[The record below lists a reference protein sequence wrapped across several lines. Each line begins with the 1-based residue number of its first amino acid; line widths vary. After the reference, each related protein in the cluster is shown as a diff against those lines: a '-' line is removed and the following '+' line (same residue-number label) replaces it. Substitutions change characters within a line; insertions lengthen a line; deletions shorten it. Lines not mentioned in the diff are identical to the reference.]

1 MSSGKTGFK
10 GASKGAGK
18 GSHKKQSPPYDDGGA
33 DDHSDV
39 EDAEDYRKGGYHP
52 VYVGEKFKQGRYVVL
67 KKLGWGHFSTVWLVL
82 DTTSH
87 TFAAL
92 KVQKSAQHYTE
103 AARDEITLLSQIRD
117 GDASNCKHCCRL
129 LDSFEHSG
137 PHGLHVCMVFE
148 VLGDNMLALIKA
160 FDYKGVPLPV
170 VRSLTRQMLVAL
182 DYLHRELQIIH
193 TDFKPENVMLFDTL
207 SPRHWE
213 MQLQPLS
220 GPPPAAAGR
229 SGGSS
234 GQAASGSAGLTKNQK
249 KKAKKKAKKAAAG
262 GSQDVSASVEAAS
275 SMADADD
282 ADADAAEVDS
292 HTQQQQQQNG
302 KHHSSS
308 SADAA
313 EAAQQQEA
321 AATNGTAE
329 QQQGEQQQQH
339 PAAADTNGTAG
350 KSSEAANGAGD
361 AAAGSSKPEVLVYES
376 RVLQTV
382 EDLTTA
388 HAVVVDFGNA
398 CWTYKHFTDDIQT
411 RQYRSPEVILGA
423 KYGTPAD
430 MWSLACVVFE
440 LATGDF
446 LFEPKSGSGWDRD
459 EDHVALMIELLGR
472 PPKKVWSTGRYAR
485 DYFNRAGELR
495 HIKRLK
501 FWDLEAVLH
510 EKYRLPRAEARG
522 MADFL
527 LPMLHFDPEKRAT
540 AAEALKHPWLLGP
553 PSDEAAADADADA
566 DEQRQQRRR
575 RSSHKRS
582 SSPSGR
588 GGSADDKRVR
598 SPSPSPAG
606 HEHKQQHGQ
615 AQAQEQ
621 AQEQPHAVQQQ
632 EAQQQDLSK
641 QQLEEQQRRAKN
653 YTFF

>member
-1 MSSGKTGFK
+1 MS
-10 GASKGAGK
+10 AAGK
-18 GSHKKQSPPYDDGGA
+18 GLHKNQSPPPYDDEGA

-87 TFAAL
+87 SFAAL
-92 KVQKSAQHYTE
+92 KIQKSAQHYTE

-117 GDASNCKHCCRL
+117 GDAGNCKHCCRL
-129 LDSFEHSG
+129 LDSFETSG

-213 MQLQPLS
+213 MQLNPVS
-220 GPPPAAAGR
+220 GPPPPAAAAAGR
-229 SGGSS
+229 VGNSS
-234 GQAASGSAGLTKNQK
+234 GQAPSSSAGLTKNQK
-249 KKAKKKAKKAAAG
+249 KKAKKKAKKAAA
-262 GSQDVSASVEAAS
+262 A
-275 SMADADD
+275 
-282 ADADAAEVDS
+282 
-292 HTQQQQQQNG
+292 
-302 KHHSSS
+302 
-308 SADAA
+308 
-313 EAAQQQEA
+313 
-321 AATNGTAE
+321 NGTAE
-329 QQQGEQQQQH
+329 QQDAQQPQPQQDAG
-339 PAAADTNGTAG
+339 AAGAAGNSSGAVNGTAP
-350 KSSEAANGAGD
+350 AAGD
-361 AAAGSSKPEVLVYES
+361 APAGGSSKLEVLVYES
-376 RVLQTV
+376 RVLRSV
-382 EDLTTA
+382 EDLVTA

-423 KYGTPAD
+423 KYGPPAD

-446 LFEPKSGSGWDRD
+446 LFEPKSGSSWDRD

-472 PPKKVWSTGRYAR
+472 PPRKVWSSGKYAR
-485 DYFNRAGELR
+485 DFFNRAGELR

-510 EKYRLPRAEARG
+510 EKYRLPRAEVGAWHG
-522 MADFL
+522 DFL
-527 LPMLHFDPEKRAT
+527 LPMLHFDPEKRST
-540 AAEALKHPWLLGP
+540 AAEALKHPWLQGP
-553 PSDEAAADADADA
+553 PSEEAAAAADAD
-566 DEQRQQRRR
+566 DERRRQRR

-582 SSPSGR
+582 GSPSAR
-588 GGSADDKRVR
+588 GGSGEDKRTR

-606 HEHKQQHGQ
+606 HG
-615 AQAQEQ
+615 
-621 AQEQPHAVQQQ
+621 QQQ
-632 EAQQQDLSK
+632 QQQQQQPVGRQQAHEQQDPPQRQLSQ
-641 QQLEEQQRRAKN
+641 QQLGKQHH
-653 YTFF
+653 